1 MEAATVTKAGAEGG
15 RTEAA
20 AWLVTGTEPRMISQC
35 SLQGPAEK
43 GGVTD
48 NTRVSNLSGV
58 EEDGATINTNKE
70 AGLRSARGARWGP
83 VEFETSVRCPVCRWT
98 HGSGNQGRVLDCRYA
113 FGSQHTECITPCI
126 WMKMLERE

>member
-20 AWLVTGTEPRMISQC
+20 AWLVTGIEPRMFSQC
-35 SLQGPAEK
+35 SLQGPAVK

-48 NTRVSNLSGV
+48 NIRVSNLSGV
-58 EEDGATINTNKE
+58 EEDGATMNTDKE
-70 AGLRSARGARWGP
+70 AGLRSAGGARGP

-113 FGSQHTECITPCI
+113 FGSQHTERITPCI
-126 WMKMLERE
+126 